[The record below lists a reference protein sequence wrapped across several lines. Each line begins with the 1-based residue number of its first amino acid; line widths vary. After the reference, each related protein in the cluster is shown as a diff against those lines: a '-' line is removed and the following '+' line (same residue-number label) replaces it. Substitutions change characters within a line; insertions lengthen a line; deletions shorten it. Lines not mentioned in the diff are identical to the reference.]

1 MTRTIWFLT
10 SNAGKLKEATH
21 HLQPLGYTVRL
32 LNVDEGAIVEPQVD
46 TLEEVAQSKITQALN
61 HLPEGEQSEDMV
73 LVEDAGLFIDA
84 LNGFPGVFS
93 AYTLD
98 TIGCSGVLRL
108 LNHLQSEDTIQCAQL
123 RSAEFQAVAA
133 LWMNGQILYGN
144 GICPGWIALE
154 SSGDDGFGFDPVF
167 IPSDLDEFGEPLPS
181 GTYGEKSAHGKT
193 FGAMP
198 IEEKQAYS
206 HRSRALNDLLRQLP
220 SA

>member
-167 IPSDLDEFGEPLPS
+167 IPNDLDEFGEPLPS

-198 IEEKQAYS
+198 IEEKQTYS

>member
-1 MTRTIWFLT
+1 MARTIWFLT
-10 SNAGKLKEATH
+10 GNSGKLKEATH

-167 IPSDLDEFGEPLPS
+167 IPNDLDEFGEPLPS

-198 IEEKQAYS
+198 IEEKQTYS

>member
-167 IPSDLDEFGEPLPS
+167 IPNDLDEFGEPLPS